1 MSADKLGGGIS
12 TDLKTLCLA
21 GADAVNPYMAF
32 VAIERLIREVL

>member
-1 MSADKLGGGIS
+1 MSAYKLGGGIS